1 MPGHRAGLSVS
12 GGVPMFALFVVFVY
26 LAGIPFAAGVLGQ
39 KCSKGDWAFAV
50 FLGLFSW
57 AGTGLFVGMMLA
69 MFAATKIYNAG
80 MWASERLGDLD
91 W

>member
-1 MPGHRAGLSVS
+1 
-12 GGVPMFALFVVFVY
+12 MFALFVVLVY
-26 LAGIPFAAGVLGQ
+26 LAGIPFAAGVIGE
-39 KCSKGDWAFAV
+39 KCGKGDWAFAA
-50 FLGLFSW
+50 FIGLMSW

>member
-1 MPGHRAGLSVS
+1 MITV
-12 GGVPMFALFVVFVY
+12 LFIAVY

-39 KCSKGDWAFAV
+39 KSCKGDWAFAAII
-50 FLGLFSW
+50 GLMSW

-69 MFAATKIYNAG
+69 MFAATRIYSAG
-80 MWASERLGDLD
+80 MWVSERLGNLD